1 MRFRILGTLE
11 VFDGTHWRGISAAKP
26 RTLLATLLVQR
37 DVPVPAGR
45 LGTEL
50 WGAHEPKAA
59 ANLIQQYVMRLR
71 RELGDRQGR
80 LLVTRPP
87 GYQMVLADEDDVD
100 SVAFTR
106 LGDSGRAALAAGD
119 AERAA
124 GLLAEALAL
133 WRGPAL
139 ADVPTAPLVE
149 AEAARLAEQRLD
161 VLQVRVEADL
171 ACGRHA
177 ALVPELRQ
185 SVREHPLREG
195 LWGQLMLA
203 LYRSGRQAEALDA
216 YRELHRLLADELSI
230 EPSAQLCD
238 LQLRM
243 LRGDTRLDLP
253 EAGTGTGAGARS
265 GSGAGTGAGAGTR
278 TGAGATT
285 DAEADAHAH
294 AEAEADAGPGSGA
307 DTGSRRQPRTES
319 SRPAE
324 GAAARAGQP
333 SAAPRQLPAAVAGFA
348 GRRAELRLLDK
359 LPADASAGPGPAV
372 CVIAGTAGAGK
383 TTLAL
388 HWAHRAAPH
397 FPDGQLYVNL
407 HGFAPATGPMS
418 PGEAIRGFL
427 EALSVP
433 PERIPDAPEARAAL
447 LRTETAGRRLL
458 FVLDNAAD
466 AAQVRPLLPGSAG
479 CAVVV
484 TSRGQLAGLAVTD
497 GAVLLSLDVLPRE
510 EARELLAAR
519 LGTDRVAAEPE
530 PVTELIDLC
539 ARLPLALAVTAARAA
554 GRPGFALSA
563 VVAELRDV
571 RGRLEALDAGEGVSS
586 VRAVFSW
593 SYRRLDTATAR
604 VFRLLGLHPGR
615 DVAAP
620 AVAALA
626 GLSMREAAA
635 ALTALARVHLIA
647 EHRPGR
653 YSFHD
658 LLRAYATDLTATED
672 TEAER
677 TAALHRLLDH
687 FLHSAR
693 AARRHLAPARSEVP
707 LPPPVTGSVPRCPEG
722 YEEAMAWFEAEH
734 AVLLAVA
741 DAAGPAGFDG
751 HAWQLPLA
759 MADFLHLSGRW
770 HDWVT
775 TQRTAIV
782 AARQQGDR
790 AGTALCHCESGRAA
804 IRMRRYEEAHRELL
818 RALEL
823 QRGLGDLTAQADT
836 LRTLAWSYEQQG
848 DYRAALQRVEQ
859 VLELQ
864 RAVGNLAGQA
874 GALNN
879 IGWCHTHLGDHQKAL
894 ARCREALRLHLAGGS
909 PLGAAYTW
917 ETLGFI
923 HHAMGQYAE
932 AVDSYRQCR
941 DGFRRFGNRYGE
953 ADALHHLGGSLRMTG
968 DQEAARDAWHAA
980 LAILDELDHPDADVV
995 RKLLL
1000 TTAG

>member
-1 MRFRILGTLE
+1 MRFRILGPLE

-37 DVPVPAGR
+37 DVPVPTGR
-45 LGTEL
+45 LGAEL
-50 WGAHEPKAA
+50 WGEREPKAA

-87 GYQMVLADEDDVD
+87 GYQMVLADEDDLD
-100 SVAFTR
+100 AAAFAR
-106 LGDSGRAALAAGD
+106 LGDSGRVALAAGD

-139 ADVPTAPLVE
+139 VDVPTGPMVE

-161 VLQVRVEADL
+161 VLQARVEADL

-216 YRELHRLLADELSI
+216 YREVHRLLADELSI
-230 EPSAQLCD
+230 EPSAPLCD

-243 LRGDTRLDLP
+243 LRGDPRLGLP
-253 EAGTGTGAGARS
+253 
-265 GSGAGTGAGAGTR
+265 
-278 TGAGATT
+278 AT
-285 DAEADAHAH
+285 E
-294 AEAEADAGPGSGA
+294 AEAEAEAEGQDQGEREGEAEGEGDARARSK
-307 DTGSRRQPRTES
+307 SRRRPRPE
-319 SRPAE
+319 SRPSV
-324 GAAARAGQP
+324 GASRAGQP

-348 GRRAELRLLDK
+348 GRRAELRLLDQ

-383 TTLAL
+383 TSLAL

-484 TSRGQLAGLAVTD
+484 TSRGQLTGLAVTD

-519 LGTDRVAAEPE
+519 LGADRVAAEPE

-539 ARLPLALAVTAARAA
+539 ARLPLALAVTAARAV

-586 VRAVFSW
+586 VRTVFSW

-604 VFRLLGLHPGR
+604 MFRLLGLHPGR

-626 GLSMREAAA
+626 GLSVREAAA

-658 LLRAYATDLTATED
+658 LLRAYATGLTATED
-672 TEAER
+672 TEAAR

-687 FLHSAR
+687 CLHSAR
-693 AARRHLAPARSEVP
+693 AARRHLAPARGEVP
-707 LPPPVTGSVPRCPEG
+707 LPPPVTGSVPHDPEG

-770 HDWVT
+770 HDWVS

-879 IGWCHTHLGDHQKAL
+879 IGWCHTHLGDHEEAL
-894 ARCREALRLHLAGGS
+894 TRCREALRLHLDGGS

-923 HHAMGQYAE
+923 HHSMGQYAE

-980 LAILDELDHPDADVV
+980 LAILDELEHPDADVV
-995 RKLLL
+995 RELLL

>member
-1 MRFRILGTLE
+1 MRFRILGPLE

-50 WGAHEPKAA
+50 WGEREPKAA

-106 LGDSGRAALAAGD
+106 LGDSGRAALAVGD

-139 ADVPTAPLVE
+139 ADVPTAPMVE

-161 VLQVRVEADL
+161 ILQVRVEADL

-243 LRGDTRLDLP
+243 LRGDPRLDLP
-253 EAGTGTGAGARS
+253 EAGTG
-265 GSGAGTGAGAGTR
+265 
-278 TGAGATT
+278 ATT
-285 DAEADAHAH
+285 DTDADAEADTDTDTDAH
-294 AEAEADAGPGSGA
+294 AGPGGGA
-307 DTGSRRQPRTES
+307 DTGTRRQSRTES

-348 GRRAELRLLDK
+348 GRRTELRLLDK

-388 HWAHRAAPH
+388 HWAHRATPH

-418 PGEAIRGFL
+418 PGEAIRSFL

-563 VVAELRDV
+563 VVAELWDV

-626 GLSMREAAA
+626 GLSVREAAA

-658 LLRAYATDLTATED
+658 LLRAYATDLTAAED
-672 TEAER
+672 TAAER

-687 FLHSAR
+687 CLHSAR
-693 AARRHLAPARSEVP
+693 AARRHLAPARGEVP

-879 IGWCHTHLGDHQKAL
+879 IGWCHTHLGDHEKAL

-932 AVDSYRQCR
+932 AVDSYRRCR

-980 LAILDELDHPDADVV
+980 LAILDELEHPDAGVV
-995 RKLLL
+995 RELLL

>member
-1 MRFRILGTLE
+1 MRFRILGPLE
-11 VFDGTHWRGISAAKP
+11 VFDGTRWRGISAAKP

-37 DVPVPAGR
+37 DVPVPTGR
-45 LGTEL
+45 LGAEL
-50 WGAHEPKAA
+50 WGDREPKAA

-87 GYQMVLADEDDVD
+87 GYQVVLAEDDLD
-100 SVAFTR
+100 AAAFAR
-106 LGDSGRAALAAGD
+106 LGESGRAALAVGD

-139 ADVPTAPLVE
+139 ADVPTGPVVE
-149 AEAARLAEQRLD
+149 AEATRLAEQRLD
-161 VLQVRVEADL
+161 VLQARIEADL
-171 ACGRHA
+171 ACGRHD

-216 YRELHRLLADELSI
+216 YREVHRLLADELSI
-230 EPSAQLCD
+230 EPSAPLGD

-243 LRGDTRLDLP
+243 LRGDPRLDLP
-253 EAGTGTGAGARS
+253 RPE
-265 GSGAGTGAGAGTR
+265 
-278 TGAGATT
+278 
-285 DAEADAHAH
+285 
-294 AEAEADAGPGSGA
+294 
-307 DTGSRRQPRTES
+307 PRPSE
-319 SRPAE
+319 R
-324 GAAARAGQP
+324 AARAGRP
-333 SAAPRQLPAAVAGFA
+333 SAAPRQLPAAVGGFA
-348 GRRAELRLLDK
+348 GRRAELRMLDR
-359 LPADASAGPGPAV
+359 LPGDAATGPGPAV

-388 HWAHRAAPH
+388 HWAHRAAPG

-407 HGFAPATGPMS
+407 RGFAPAAGPMP

-433 PERIPDAPEARAAL
+433 PERIPDALEARAAL
-447 LRTETAGRRLL
+447 LRTETAGRRML

-466 AAQVRPLLPGSAG
+466 ATQVRPLLPGSAG

-484 TSRGQLAGLAVTD
+484 TSRSQLAGLAVTD
-497 GAVLLSLDVLPRE
+497 GALLLSLDVLPRE

-530 PVTELIDLC
+530 PVTELIELC

-563 VVAELRDV
+563 VVAELRDAG
-571 RGRLEALDAGEGVSS
+571 GRLDALDAGEGASS

-593 SYRRLDTATAR
+593 SYRRLDATTAR

-615 DVAAP
+615 DVAASS
-620 AVAALA
+620 VAALA
-626 GLSMREAAA
+626 CLPVREAAT

-658 LLRAYATDLTATED
+658 LLRAYAADLTAAED
-672 TEAER
+672 PGADR

-687 FLHSAR
+687 CLHTAH
-693 AARRHLAPARSEVP
+693 AAGRQLAPARGELP
-707 LPPPVTGSVPRCPEG
+707 LPAPVPGSVPHRPEG
-722 YEEAMAWFEAEH
+722 YEQAMAWFEAEH
-734 AVLLAVA
+734 AVLLAAAV
-741 DAAGPAGFDG
+741 AAGPAGFDG

-770 HDWVT
+770 HDWVA
-775 TQRTAIV
+775 TQRTAI
-782 AARQQGDR
+782 AAVRRQGDP

-804 IRMRRYEEAHRELL
+804 IRMGRYEEARRELF

-848 DYRAALQRVEQ
+848 DYRATLHSLEQ

-864 RAVGNLAGQA
+864 RAVGNLAGQG

-879 IGWCHTHLGDHQKAL
+879 IGWCHTHLGDHEKAL
-894 ARCREALRLHLAGGS
+894 ACSHEALRLHRAAGT

-917 ETLGFI
+917 QTLGFTRR
-923 HHAMGQYAE
+923 ALGQYAE

-941 DGFRRFGNRYGE
+941 DGFRRLGNRYGE
-953 ADALHHLGGSLRMTG
+953 ADALHSLGETLRTAG
-968 DQEAARDAWHAA
+968 DPAAAREAWRAA
-980 LAILDELDHPDADVV
+980 LDILDELEHADADVV
-995 RKLLL
+995 RGLLR
-1000 TTAG
+1000 AVD

>member
-1 MRFRILGTLE
+1 MRFRILGPLE

-37 DVPVPAGR
+37 DVPVPADR
-45 LGTEL
+45 LGAEL
-50 WGAHEPKAA
+50 WGEREPKAA
-59 ANLIQQYVMRLR
+59 TNLIQQYVMRLR

-100 SVAFTR
+100 AAAFTR
-106 LGDSGRAALAAGD
+106 LGDSGRAALAVGD

-124 GLLAEALAL
+124 GLLAQALAL

-139 ADVPTAPLVE
+139 ADVPTGPLVE

-161 VLQVRVEADL
+161 VLQSRVEADL

-216 YRELHRLLADELSI
+216 YREVHRLLAGELSI
-230 EPSAQLCD
+230 EPSAPLCN

-243 LRGDTRLDLP
+243 LRGDPRLDLP
-253 EAGTGTGAGARS
+253 EPEAEPEPEDEDEAGTGTGTGNRPERGARH
-265 GSGAGTGAGAGTR
+265 R
-278 TGAGATT
+278 
-285 DAEADAHAH
+285 HR
-294 AEAEADAGPGSGA
+294 PGS
-307 DTGSRRQPRTES
+307 
-319 SRPAE
+319 RPSE
-324 GAAARAGQP
+324 GAAQDGQ
-333 SAAPRQLPAAVAGFA
+333 ATTEPRQLPAAVGGFA
-348 GRRAELRLLDK
+348 GRRAELRLLDG
-359 LPADASAGPGPAV
+359 LPGDASAGPGPAV

-397 FPDGQLYVNL
+397 FPDGHLYVNL
-407 HGFAPATGPMS
+407 HGFAPATGPMP

-427 EALSVP
+427 EALSVA
-433 PERIPDAPEARAAL
+433 PERIPDALEARAAL

-484 TSRGQLAGLAVTD
+484 TSRSQLAGLAVTD
-497 GAVLLSLDVLPRE
+497 GALLLSLDVLPRE

-554 GRPGFALSA
+554 GRTGFPLSA
-563 VVAELRDV
+563 VAAELRDV

-593 SYRRLDTATAR
+593 SYRRLDSGTAR

-626 GLSMREAAA
+626 CLPVREAAA
-635 ALTALARVHLIA
+635 ALTALARVHLIT

-658 LLRAYATDLTATED
+658 LLRAYATDLTVAED
-672 TEAER
+672 PEDGR

-687 FLHSAR
+687 CLHSAR
-693 AARRHLAPARSEVP
+693 AARGHLAPARSEVP
-707 LPPPVTGSVPRCPEG
+707 LPPPVPGSVPHCPEDH
-722 YEEAMAWFEAEH
+722 EQAMAWFESEH

-751 HAWQLPLA
+751 HSWQLPLA

-775 TQRTAIV
+775 SQRTAIV
-782 AARQQGDR
+782 AARKQGDR

-804 IRMRRYEEAHRELL
+804 IRMRRYAEADQELL

-836 LRTLAWSYEQQG
+836 LRTLAWSSEQQG
-848 DYRAALQRVEQ
+848 NYRAALHRVAQ

-879 IGWCHTHLGDHQKAL
+879 LGWCLTHLGEHEKAL
-894 ARCREALRLHLAGGS
+894 ARCREALRLHRAGGTL
-909 PLGAAYTW
+909 LGAAYVW

-923 HHAMGQYAE
+923 HHAMGQYTE

-953 ADALHHLGGSLRMTG
+953 ADALRNLGGSLREAG
-968 DQEAARDAWHAA
+968 DPEAAREAWRDA
-980 LAILDELDHPDADVV
+980 LVILGQLDHPDADVV
-995 RKLLL
+995 RELLR